1 MKSTS
6 LLTACA
12 LSLAAVAAV
21 SAQEVKFSIPGAQSA
36 APAENAAPAT
46 KSAPGAT
53 TAPAAAPA
61 PSFTDAQLME
71 ELGWFM
77 GKRLSISNLDLT
89 PAEATALGKGIQ
101 AAALDKDAPYALEQA
116 GPLMDDLVQKKQGAY
131 LEKLKVQ
138 NLNAATAFF
147 SKLGENKNVVSQPDG
162 LRYEILQPGT
172 GPYPKATDTVKVHYT
187 GKLIDGT
194 IFDTSLQPRQQGGA
208 VEPAEFRLDSVITGW
223 TEGLQKIN
231 KGGKI
236 RLYVPPQLAY
246 GDEPKGAIPP
256 GSVLIFD
263 IELLDIIPAAA
274 APAPTVTPGPTTPSS
289 GK

>member
-12 LSLAAVAAV
+12 LSLAAVASA
-21 SAQEVKFSIPGAQSA
+21 SAQEVKFSIPNAQSA
-36 APAENAAPAT
+36 APAEKTAPAVT
-46 KSAPGAT
+46 PAPGAPT
-53 TAPAAAPA
+53 TPVVAAAPT
-61 PSFTDAQLME
+61 FTDAQLME

-77 GKRLSISNLDLT
+77 GKRLAITNLDLS
-89 PAEATALGKGIQ
+89 PAEAAALGKGIQ
-101 AAALDKDAPYALEQA
+101 AAALDKDAPYELDHA
-116 GPLMDDLVQKKQGAY
+116 GPLMDQLVQKKQGAY

-138 NLNAATAFF
+138 NLNEAAAFF
-147 SKLGENKNVVSQPDG
+147 TKLGENKNVVALPDG
-162 LRYEILQPGT
+162 LRYEIVKPGE
-172 GPYPKATDTVKVHYT
+172 GAYPKATDTVKVHYT

-194 IFDTSLQPRQQGGA
+194 VFDSSLQPRHQGAA
-208 VEPAEFRLDSVITGW
+208 VEPAEFRLDGVIAGW

-246 GDEPKGAIPP
+246 GDEPKGGIPP
-256 GSVLIFD
+256 GSALVFD
-263 IELLDIIPAAA
+263 VELLDILPPAA
-274 APAPTVTPGPTTPSS
+274 APAPTVTPGPTTPPS